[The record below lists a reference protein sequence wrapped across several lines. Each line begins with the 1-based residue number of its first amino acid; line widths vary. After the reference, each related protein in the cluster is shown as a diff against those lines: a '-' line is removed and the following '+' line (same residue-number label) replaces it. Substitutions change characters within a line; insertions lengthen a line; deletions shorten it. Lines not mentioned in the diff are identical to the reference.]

1 MVAKRLDGKAIA
13 SQVRSEIAEKAI
25 KFLAREGMKPHLAA
39 VLVGDDPA
47 SQIYVKNKRL
57 ACEKTG
63 LESSLHLLPA
73 TTSQSNLLETVE
85 RLNADPSVNGI
96 LVQFPLPKSCSER
109 EVVLAIDPLKD
120 VDAFHPYT
128 VGLIVDGTPRFLPCT
143 PAGIQQI
150 LIREKIE
157 TAGKEVVIVGRSH
170 LVGRPLSI
178 MLSQKGPH
186 ADATVTVCHSRTPN
200 LEQHCRRADILIAA
214 IGRPEAITGSMIKP
228 GAVVIDVGIN
238 RLADGRV
245 VGDVEFESAVQ
256 VASAITP
263 VPGGVGPMTIAM
275 LLENTLK
282 AAALQ
287 HGEKFN

>member
-1 MVAKRLDGKAIA
+1 MAALILDGKGIA
-13 SQVRSEIAEKAI
+13 NQVRDEIAERAAA
-25 KFLAREGMKPHLAA
+25 FFRREGIRPHLAA

-57 ACEKTG
+57 ACEKAE
-63 LESSLHLLPA
+63 LHSSLHRLPA
-73 TTSQSNLLETVE
+73 TTTQSNLLETVQ
-85 RLNADPSVNGI
+85 RLNNDPDVHGI
-96 LVQFPLPKSCSER
+96 LVQFPLPETCDER
-109 EVVLAIDPLKD
+109 EIVLSIDPLKD

-128 VGLIVDGTPRFLPCT
+128 VGLLVEGTPRFLPCT
-143 PAGIQQI
+143 PAGILQL
-150 LIREKIE
+150 LIRSKIE
-157 TAGKEVVIVGRSH
+157 TPGKEVVIVGRSS

-178 MLSQKGPH
+178 MLSQKGQY
-186 ADATVTVCHSRTPN
+186 ADATVTLCHRRTSQ
-200 LEQHCRRADILIAA
+200 LEEHCRRADILVAA

-238 RLADGRV
+238 RLPDGRV
-245 VGDVEFESAVQ
+245 VGDVEFKSAAE

-263 VPGGVGPMTIAM
+263 VPGGVGPMTITM

-287 HGEKFN
+287 RGEKV